1 MQRYTNFIAS
11 TTATNSTL
19 TVLSNASCV
28 VYIAGTLGAA
38 TLYSDNGVT
47 PTPLA
52 NPFVSSATGEVSFF
66 AADGSYDLVVSQ
78 TGYLTVS
85 VYDILLATP
94 SGGGGGGFLI
104 GAGAP
109 TSVELQGTAYSDSS
123 ATTPDARLW
132 FNYNGSTGWAKANT
146 TVYGGIALGTDA
158 LLNSGSSSVS
168 NIAIGVDALKA
179 NVFGSGNVAVG
190 ASSMA
195 SIEGSYNVAVG
206 HESIINGTSGN
217 YNVAV
222 GQLALM
228 SLASGSS
235 NIGIGTHAVWACED
249 GGQNVGVGDYA
260 LSQIVSSTYCTAI
273 GSQALINC
281 TGDYNTAIGAL
292 AGKVHT
298 TGTNNTFI
306 GYNSDNVA
314 GGITASNTIVLGDT
328 AITTLRC
335 NTATISALSD
345 KRDKKNIEELP
356 IALDFVLGLSP
367 VEFVWAQRDGGRDG
381 LRDTGFI
388 AQEVLSLVTAH
399 NVEWMGIVDTTN
411 PDRYEMSPGKL
422 IPVLVAAIQELNFKL
437 DELLAK

>member
-47 PTPLA
+47 PLA
-52 NPFVSSATGEVSFF
+52 NPFLSSATGEVSFF

-132 FNYNGSTGWAKANT
+132 FNYNGATGWAKANT
-146 TVYGGIALGTDA
+146 TAYGGIAIGTDA
-158 LLNSGSSSVS
+158 LLNSGSSSSS
-168 NIAIGVDALKA
+168 NIAIGYEALKA

-190 ASSMA
+190 TSSMA
-195 SIEGSYNVAVG
+195 SIEGSYNVGIG
-206 HESIINGTSGN
+206 HQSIINGTSGN

-235 NIGIGTHAVWACED
+235 NIGIGSHAVWACED
-249 GGQNVGVGDYA
+249 GQGNIGLGDYA
-260 LSQIVSSTYCTAI
+260 LSSIVSSGNCVAIGQGALTACTADDNI
-273 GSQALINC
+273 GIGYQAGYIN
-281 TGDYNTAIGAL
+281 
-292 AGKVHT
+292 T
-298 TGTNNTFI
+298 TGTNNIFL
-306 GYNSDNVA
+306 GSNSQNTT
-314 GGITASNTIVLGDT
+314 GGDTASNTIVLGNSST
-328 AITTLRC
+328 ATLRC

-345 KRDKKNIEELP
+345 KRDKKDIEELP
-356 IALDFVLGLSP
+356 IALDFVLGLNP
-367 VEFVWAQRDGGRDG
+367 VEFVWAQRGGGREG

-388 AQEVLSLVTAH
+388 AQEVLSLVTSH
-399 NVEWMGIVDTTN
+399 NVEWMGIVDTAN

-437 DELLAK
+437 DTLLSK